1 MRGMSREMS
10 FDLPVSEVP
19 LTRWGNFVLRP
30 KFAVRLW
37 SPALRV
43 AFRARWA
50 CEGRRFSPLPLNHLL
65 LSRQLKWKE
74 TTDETRRIL
83 RSDDLW
89 RELEH

>member
-1 MRGMSREMS
+1 MRGKSREMS

-43 AFRARWA
+43 AFGHA
-50 CEGRRFSPLPLNHLL
+50 GLVKVGVSLLSLYNHLL